1 MYDNVL
7 YIIGNGFD
15 RHHDVQSGYSHFS
28 DWLKRN
34 NRKLYDIYSSV
45 CHYDGLWS
53 DFENGMA
60 YVDRDYLIGAGEFF
74 LSDYSK
80 DPEEWQAAD
89 IFMAG
94 EAAREHA
101 EELVATL
108 KQAFHK
114 WIKSLRVPK
123 SYPDKKI
130 YLDYD
135 ARFLT
140 FNYTEFL
147 ESEYGVSKDCINY
160 IHGHRTGGKSA
171 LVVGHG
177 GDEEAFDKWWNAKQY
192 SKKRIN
198 QQGKIYRHRDA
209 AYKVYRSQLPEYEH
223 IAKGIQEY
231 FEESRKP
238 VEQILQANA
247 AYFEDLYDIQTIY
260 VLGFSFN
267 QIDLPYINRI
277 IESNGIPEDIRWF
290 VSYLGEDE
298 RLRFTDILNSLGI
311 NVEAHVTFTPMSS
324 WQIHK

>member
-60 YVDRDYLIGAGEFF
+60 YVDRDYLIGAGELF
-74 LSDYSK
+74 LPDYSI
-80 DPEEWQAAD
+80 DPDKWQAAD

-94 EAAREHA
+94 DAAREQA
-101 EELVATL
+101 EELVSTL
-108 KQAFHK
+108 KRAFHR
-114 WIKSLRVPK
+114 WIKSLHAPR
-123 SYPDKKI
+123 SYQEKKI
-130 YLDYD
+130 YLDYN

-147 ESEYGVSKDCINY
+147 ESEYGISKENINY
-160 IHGHRTGGKSA
+160 IHGHRNGGKNS
-171 LVVGHG
+171 LIVGHG
-177 GDEEAFDKWWNAKQY
+177 GDDEAFDKWWSAKQY
-192 SKKRIN
+192 HRPRIN
-198 QQGKIYRHRDA
+198 KKGKKYRYRDA
-209 AYKVYRSQLPEYEH
+209 AYKVYHSELPEYEH
-223 IAKGIQEY
+223 IAEGIQEY
-231 FEESRKP
+231 YEESRKP
-238 VEQILQANA
+238 VEKILHAND

-267 QIDLPYINRI
+267 PIDLPYIQRI
-277 IESNGIPEDIRWF
+277 IDSNDSPQDIRWI
-290 VSYLGEDE
+290 VTYLGEDE
-298 RLRFTDILNSLGI
+298 KSRFVQVLDGLGTEVDKQEI
-311 NVEAHVTFTPMSS
+311 FKPMSDF
-324 WQIHK
+324 QMNK